1 MTTLFE
7 SIFALSHSPQRHK
20 FRMSLL
26 AILLWILA
34 IFMTFLS
41 GSYAIP
47 YGDYFI
53 TALLGLSA
61 FLAIASIPRRQEADS
76 TQKLDQKTNNET
88 VTSH

>member
-26 AILLWILA
+26 AIFLWILA
-34 IFMTFLS
+34 ITLTFLS
-41 GSYAIP
+41 GSVAIP
-47 YGDYFI
+47 YGDYLI
-53 TALLGLSA
+53 TALLGSSA
-61 FLAIASIPRRQEADS
+61 FLAIASIPRRQVADS
-76 TQKLDQKTNNET
+76 SQKLDRKVNNET